1 MKTCAA
7 LSTLITMALS
17 TAGANASTWDASTSL
32 GQFDEKIAQGLP
44 QSAFQI
50 DASDETGVATNAGL
64 AVESKLDTPVELP
77 NGSVMTTYIGSW
89 NGIPA
94 TISRGDG
101 RLLVDTDGL
110 LDADAPARA
119 VANFDLA
126 IGTALPA
133 HVHLGE
139 PVIAA
144 THVADDNDDLV
155 VSGELGGDITFA
167 DGSHGRMY
175 DATWHG
181 VPVVATRSG
190 NHLDITSQSSAGI
203 DITGFT
209 AGSGHVEHENLPGGD
224 VSSDASVPPSTATV
238 ATPRPRVRRSS
249 NMELVPKRLTFHL
262 MLHDDVSHM
271 SSQHIHA
278 GYVAWWLADLQRN
291 VVFGEKVDV
300 LYSQGMRGVTD
311 MPYQYIG
318 SLYDWSDAVRNFAYE
333 NRIPRTYKH
342 KFMLI
347 VKGMPEPGL
356 YGRSWQKGTDGI
368 ASIGGR
374 YPEVAHQLGHLLGAT
389 HANAEVRFGGW
400 WCETNMY
407 APSLALRSNC
417 YGYSTANMRLI
428 NDYVRTGVGFVVD
441 SRLSDDR

>member
-1 MKTCAA
+1 MNT
-7 LSTLITMALS
+7 S
-17 TAGANASTWDASTSL
+17 TALCALTIVALLAATTHASTWDASASL
-32 GQFDEKIAQGLP
+32 ERFDQMVARGLP
-44 QSAFQI
+44 QAGFPL
-50 DASDETGVATNAGL
+50 DATDEAGVATKARL
-64 AVESKLDTPVELP
+64 AIDSKLNTVVELP
-77 NGSVMTTYIGSW
+77 DGSVMHTYIGLW
-89 NGIPA
+89 NGSPA

-101 RLLVDTDGL
+101 QLLVD
-110 LDADAPARA
+110 ADEPSQA
-119 VANFDLA
+119 VARFDMA
-126 IGTALPA
+126 VATDLPA

-139 PVIAA
+139 PVIAT

-190 NHLDITSQSSAGI
+190 NHLDITSRSPAGI

-209 AGSGHVEHENLPGGD
+209 AGSGHIEHENLPGGN
-224 VSSDASVPPSTATV
+224 VSSDASVPPGTATV
-238 ATPRPRVRRSS
+238 AAPGSRVRRSS
-249 NMELVPKRLTFHL
+249 KTELVPNRLTFHL

-278 GYVAWWLADLQRN
+278 RYVAWWLADLQRN

-311 MPYQYIG
+311 MQYQYIG
-318 SLYDWSDAVRNFAYE
+318 SLHNWSDAVRTFAYE

-356 YGRSWQKGTDGI
+356 YGRSWQKGNDGI

-374 YPEVAHQLGHLLGAT
+374 YPELAHQLGHLLGAT
-389 HANAEVRFGGW
+389 HASAEVRFGGW

-428 NDYVRTGVGFVVD
+428 NDYVRTGAGFIAD
-441 SRLSDDR
+441 SRWSED

>member
-1 MKTCAA
+1 MKTHAA
-7 LSTLITMALS
+7 LSTFIAIALS
-17 TAGANASTWDASTSL
+17 ATAANASTWDASASL
-32 GQFDEKIAQGLP
+32 GLFEEKIAHGLP
-44 QSAFQI
+44 QPAFQI
-50 DASDETGVATNAGL
+50 DASDEAGVVTNARL

-77 NGSVMTTYIGSW
+77 DGSVMTTYIGSW
-89 NGIPA
+89 NGMPA

-101 RLLVDTDGL
+101 QLLVDTDAR
-110 LDADAPARA
+110 LDVDAPARA

-139 PVIAA
+139 PVIA
-144 THVADDNDDLV
+144 TVHVADDNDDLI
-155 VSGELGGDITFA
+155 VSGELGGDITFV
-167 DGSHGRMY
+167 DDSHGRMY

-190 NHLDITSQSSAGI
+190 NHLDITSRSPAGI

-209 AGSGHVEHENLPGGD
+209 AGSGHIEHENLPEGNAPGD
-224 VSSDASVPPSTATV
+224 ALMPPEAATASRS
-238 ATPRPRVRRSS
+238 RVRRSS
-249 NMELVPKRLTFHL
+249 KTELVPNRLTFHL

-291 VVFGEKVDV
+291 IVSREKVDV
-300 LYSQGMRGVTD
+300 LYSQGIRDVTD
-311 MPYQYIG
+311 VRYQYIG
-318 SLYDWSDAVRNFAYE
+318 SLHDWSDAIRTFAYE

-342 KFMLI
+342 KFLLI
-347 VKGMPEPGL
+347 VKGMPEPERH
-356 YGRSWQKGTDGI
+356 GRSWQKGNDGI

-407 APSLALRSNC
+407 TPSLVLRSNC
-417 YGYSTANMRLI
+417 YGYSTANMRAI
-428 NDYVRTGVGFVVD
+428 NDYVRTGEGFIAD
-441 SRLSDDR
+441 NRWSED